1 MTSDFPEENRKDER
15 GAERPASSEE
25 RSSSGNVSGEAANS
39 EIPPESRNASGE
51 ERRDNPR
58 ADGGEVPLNI
68 AGHEEEK
75 RKRDGEAADPFG
87 EADAESDAPDSDAES
102 EIGDSEAED
111 ADEDPVAANDETV
124 ADEILGDDL
133 DVDAGADDE
142 AEPVELLVQL
152 AEDGEIEPWDIDIVT
167 VTDKFLDRLDEADLR
182 TSGRALFYAS
192 VLLRMKSDAMLADDD
207 EEAEPEDPWDEWG
220 QGMDA
225 PMEGDDDF
233 PAYDPV
239 AKLETEME
247 RRLDRKTAR
256 GTPETLDELVRE
268 LRERERGSWW
278 KDSRS
283 YDTSDSPSGFD
294 RGTQTL
300 DYRMDDGM
308 RVEDEPSAGDVTDTA
323 HEEDIEAVIDDV
335 RAELRAQYDAGR
347 EEVLYAEIQR
357 AGGSRIETFLAVLFL
372 SHRGT
377 VTLEQ
382 DELFADLWVID
393 GETPDEVK
401 TPEAIAD

>member
-1 MTSDFPEENRKDER
+1 
-15 GAERPASSEE
+15 
-25 RSSSGNVSGEAANS
+25 
-39 EIPPESRNASGE
+39 
-51 ERRDNPR
+51 
-58 ADGGEVPLNI
+58 
-68 AGHEEEK
+68 
-75 RKRDGEAADPFG
+75 
-87 EADAESDAPDSDAES
+87 
-102 EIGDSEAED
+102 
-111 ADEDPVAANDETV
+111 
-124 ADEILGDDL
+124 
-133 DVDAGADDE
+133 
-142 AEPVELLVQL
+142 
-152 AEDGEIEPWDIDIVT
+152 
-167 VTDKFLDRLDEADLR
+167 
-182 TSGRALFYAS
+182 
-192 VLLRMKSDAMLADDD
+192 
-207 EEAEPEDPWDEWG
+207 
-220 QGMDA
+220 
-225 PMEGDDDF
+225 
-233 PAYDPV
+233 
-239 AKLETEME
+239 
-247 RRLDRKTAR
+247 
-256 GTPETLDELVRE
+256 LVRE

-393 GETPDEVK
+393 GEPADGAE